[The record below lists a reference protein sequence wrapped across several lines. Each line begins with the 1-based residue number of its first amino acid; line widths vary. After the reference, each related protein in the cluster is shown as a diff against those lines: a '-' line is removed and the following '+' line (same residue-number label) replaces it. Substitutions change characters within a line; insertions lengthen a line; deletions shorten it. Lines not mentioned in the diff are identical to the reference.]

1 MEEHLWSGFSG
12 LVIGIGLSAACG
24 FRILIPFLGLSIAA
38 MGGYIRPAPEFSWIG
53 TQTALL
59 AFATAAILEIAA
71 YSIPWMD
78 NLLDAAATPL
88 AAVAGIIAT
97 AAVMTDV
104 PPFLKWTIALI
115 AGGGA
120 AGTISEGTALLRGVS
135 TASTGGAAN
144 LILAAAEFAG
154 SVLTT
159 LLALLMPL
167 VGLIVAVLAAVAV
180 MTSLRRRWRRRDACG
195 RGARAGVQSIRKV

>member
-1 MEEHLWSGFSG
+1 MEEHLWSGLSG

-38 MGGYIRPAPEFSWIG
+38 MSGYIRPAPEFSWIG
-53 TQTALL
+53 TQAALV

-71 YSIPWMD
+71 YSVPWMD

-88 AAVAGIIAT
+88 AVAAGVIAT

-120 AGTISEGTALLRGVS
+120 AGTISTGTALLRAAS

-144 LILAAAEFAG
+144 LFLAAAEFAG

-159 LLALLMPL
+159 LLSLLIPI
-167 VGLIVAVLAAVAV
+167 VGLIFAILAAVAV
-180 MTSLRRRWRRRDACG
+180 MTSLRRRWRRRAACG
-195 RGARAGVQSIRKV
+195 QGARAGAETSRKV

>member
-120 AGTISEGTALLRGVS
+120 AGTISAGTALLRGVS

-180 MTSLRRRWRRRDACG
+180 MMSLRRRWRGRAACEQ
-195 RGARAGVQSIRKV
+195 GARAGAETSRKV

>member
-38 MGGYIRPAPEFSWIG
+38 MGGYIQPAPEFSWIG

-97 AAVMTDV
+97 AAVLTDV
-104 PPFLKWTIALI
+104 SPFLKWTIALI

-120 AGTISEGTALLRGVS
+120 AGTISAGTALLRGVS

-144 LILAAAEFAG
+144 PILAAAEFAG

-159 LLALLMPL
+159 LFSLLAPI
-167 VGLIVAVLAAVAV
+167 VGLIFAILAAVAV
-180 MTSLRRRWRRRDACG
+180 MMILRRRRRRRAACG
-195 RGARAGVQSIRKV
+195 QGARAGVEAIRKV